1 MKRYV
6 ALFEKFE
13 EEFDDFYQK
22 PDTKSD
28 TFYQQIAKELVEL
41 ASQYTSEPIDLEIF
55 DDRYATATRIKDLE
69 NDLIVIVNDQMGE
82 DLAEEFAA
90 EADDL
95 LASYEITEK
104 KKMNGSKVFAKK
116 EEVKDN
122 GLIGKKKAPTNLE
135 KPSSLDK
142 MTSLRK

>member
-6 ALFEKFE
+6 ALFERFE

-22 PDTKSD
+22 PDTRSD
-28 TFYQQIAKELVEL
+28 NFYQQIAKELVEL
-41 ASQYTSEPIDLEIF
+41 ANQYCDEPVEINVF
-55 DDRYATATRIKDLE
+55 SDRYGTATRIKDLE
-69 NDLIVIVNDQMGE
+69 NDLLVMVYDQMGE
-82 DLAEEFAA
+82 QIAEEFAA

-95 LASYEITEK
+95 LASYEITER

-116 EEVKDN
+116 NPVKDN
-122 GLIGKKKAPTNLE
+122 GLIGKKKAPNNLE
-135 KPSSLDK
+135 NPSALGK

>member
-41 ASQYTSEPIDLEIF
+41 ANQYSNQEIDIEIF
-55 DDRYATATRIKDLE
+55 DEKYGTASRIKDFQ
-69 NDLIVIVNDQMGE
+69 NDLIVMVNDQMGE
-82 DLAEEFAA
+82 EIAEEFAA
-90 EADDL
+90 ESDDL
-95 LASYEITEK
+95 LAGYDLSEK
-104 KKMNGSKVFAKK
+104 MESKKVFSKK
-116 EEVKDN
+116 NKVEDN
-122 GLIGKKKAPTNLE
+122 GVIGKKKAPNNLE
-135 KPSSLDK
+135 SSSSFDK
-142 MTSLRK
+142 MSSLRK